1 METYRIWNVS
11 VSIYS
16 QYSYISI
23 YNLCIC
29 FRTLT
34 SEMALSSAP
43 EMEPV
48 EAEAAMER
56 VDVNYPQ
63 YQDQDLTFDI
73 DR

>member
-1 METYRIWNVS
+1 ME
-11 VSIYS
+11 SIYI
-16 QYSYISI
+16 YINTAI
-23 YNLCIC
+23 YLQSIC

-56 VDVNYPQ
+56 ADVNYPQ

>member
-1 METYRIWNVS
+1 METYRIWNL
-11 VSIYS
+11 SIH
-16 QYSYISI
+16 ISI
-23 YNLCIC
+23 NTAIYLQYINCL
-29 FRTLT
+29 RTLT

-48 EAEAAMER
+48 EAEAAMDR